1 MTRLRVLVA
10 ALAAALFLLASVASA
25 QYSRA
30 PFFEHTLEVSQ
41 AYGIQ
46 LSLQRL
52 DALELVDEH
61 AEADD
66 DDDEGEE
73 EEGLD
78 DDYLEIVEGF
88 EVDLARYI
96 GTLRAVD
103 PELAEEVEEAI
114 EALEDAVED
123 GEDYDDQVV
132 TLRFLLETAYQR
144 VIPAELRNDPAFV
157 AAVIVELSLGEGG
170 VAEGYEE
177 AVEGELGAYTM
188 GYAALERV
196 SGLWRQV
203 AGRATEQQRAD
214 LEEMLEFL
222 SEFVYVEPVIEEPII
237 GNPEEAEAPVQR
249 MIGVLE
255 TVVDAELFPGRD
267 LASLAAHLPEEL
279 AGYCEMYDAGQDEL
293 ALEGVIAV
301 GHLYLSADLGQF
313 LGFMAPEVHEEA
325 LELIVA
331 LTGLEPEDDD
341 DDAEADDDDD
351 DDDDD
356 ERAAVAD
363 PGAACRELLEVLR
376 EAHEVFGG

>member
-1 MTRLRVLVA
+1 MASKRGLLA
-10 ALAAALFLLASVASA
+10 ALIAAAFLLVSVASA

-41 AYGIQ
+41 AYGIH
-46 LSLQRL
+46 LSQQRL
-52 DALELVDEH
+52 DALELVDEY
-61 AEADD
+61 AEEDE
-66 DDDEGEE
+66 DDEEE

-88 EVDLARYI
+88 EADLARYV
-96 GTLRAVD
+96 GTLRAAD
-103 PELAEEVEEAI
+103 PDLAADIEEAIEELEEAI
-114 EALEDAVED
+114 EA
-123 GEDYDDQVV
+123 GEDYDDQLVA
-132 TLRFLLETAYQR
+132 LRVFLDAAYDV
-144 VIPAELRNDPAFV
+144 VIPAELRSEPAFV
-157 AAVIVELSLGEGG
+157 AAVIVELSMGEGG
-170 VAEGYEE
+170 VGEGYEE

-196 SGLWRQV
+196 GALWADI
-203 AGRATEQQRAD
+203 AGGATEQQRAD
-214 LEEMLEFL
+214 VEEMLEFL
-222 SEFVYVEPVIEEPII
+222 ATVYPVPVIDEPIV

-267 LASLAAHLPEEL
+267 LAALAAHLPEEL
-279 AGYCEMYDAGQDEL
+279 AGYCEMYDAGEDER

-301 GHLYLSADLGQF
+301 GYLYLSADLGDF

-331 LTGLEPEDDD
+331 LTGLEPEEEGEEEEDED
-341 DDAEADDDDD
+341 E
-351 DDDDD
+351 DDDD
-356 ERAAVAD
+356 ERPAVAD
-363 PGAACRELLEVLR
+363 PAASCRELLEVFR

>member
-1 MTRLRVLVA
+1 VTKPRVLLATLVA
-10 ALAAALFLLASVASA
+10 TVLLLANIAFG

-52 DALELVDEH
+52 DALELVDEY
-61 AEADD
+61 AEADEDD
-66 DDDEGEE
+66 DDDEE

-88 EVDLARYI
+88 ESDLARYY
-96 GTLRAVD
+96 GTLAAKD
-103 PELAEEVEEAI
+103 PELAEDVEEAI
-114 EALEDAVED
+114 EALEEAIEE
-123 GEDYDDQVV
+123 GEDYDDQLV
-132 TLRFLLETAYQR
+132 TLRVLLTAAYDV
-144 VIPAELRNDPAFV
+144 VIPAELRDDPAFV
-157 AAVIVELSLGEGG
+157 AAVIVELSMGEGG
-170 VAEGYEE
+170 VGEGYEE

-196 SGLWRQV
+196 TGLWRQI
-203 AGRATEQQRAD
+203 AGGASEQQRAD
-214 LEEMLEFL
+214 VEEMLEFL
-222 SEFVYVEPVIEEPII
+222 ETVYPVPVIDEAIV

-267 LASLAAHLPEEL
+267 LAALAAHLPAEL
-279 AGYCEMYDAGQDEL
+279 AGYCELYEGGEDDL
-293 ALEGVIAV
+293 ALEGVMAV
-301 GHLYLSADLGQF
+301 GYLYLSADLGDF
-313 LGFMAPEVHEEA
+313 LGFMAPEVNEEIV
-325 LELIVA
+325 ELIVA
-331 LTGLEPEDDD
+331 LTGLEPE
-341 DDAEADDDDD
+341 EEGDDDDD

-356 ERAAVAD
+356 EEHEELAD
-363 PGAACRELLEVLR
+363 PGAACRELLEALR

>member
-1 MTRLRVLVA
+1 MVSKRGPLA
-10 ALAAALFLLASVASA
+10 ALIAAAFLLVSVASA
-25 QYSRA
+25 QYSRS

-41 AYGIQ
+41 AYGIH

-52 DALELVDEH
+52 DALELVDEY
-61 AEADD
+61 AEE
-66 DDDEGEE
+66 DEEE

-88 EVDLARYI
+88 ETDLARFV
-96 GTLRAVD
+96 GTLRAAD
-103 PELAEEVEEAI
+103 PDLAADIEEAIEELEEAI
-114 EALEDAVED
+114 EA

-132 TLRFLLETAYQR
+132 TLRDLLDAAYDV
-144 VIPAELRNDPAFV
+144 VIPAELRPDPAFV
-157 AAVIVELSLGEGG
+157 AAVIVELSMGEGG
-170 VAEGYEE
+170 VGEGYEE

-188 GYAALERV
+188 GYAALDRV
-196 SGLWRQV
+196 GDLWADI
-203 AGRATEQQRAD
+203 AGGATEQQRAD
-214 LEEMLEFL
+214 VEEMLEFL
-222 SEFVYVEPVIEEPII
+222 ATVYSVPVIDAPIV

-267 LASLAAHLPEEL
+267 LAALAAHLPEEL
-279 AGYCEMYDAGQDEL
+279 AGYCEMYDAGEDER

-301 GHLYLSADLGQF
+301 GYLYLSADLGDF

-331 LTGLEPEDDD
+331 LTGLEPEEEGEEDED
-341 DDAEADDDDD
+341 E
-351 DDDDD
+351 DDDD
-356 ERAAVAD
+356 ERPAVEDPAAS
-363 PGAACRELLEVLR
+363 CRELLEVFR